1 MKRRT
6 VMAAIVAAP
15 FFQSIARAQTPGR
28 TYRLGWLTG
37 TPLSDPTTVMVLDE
51 LKNNGFV
58 LGKNLAID
66 QHGFSLLP
74 GQMTGAARQI
84 AEDKVDL
91 FLTGGSAG
99 TRAAQAATSTIPI
112 LAITDDMVGDGLVD
126 SLANRRGNT
135 TGISVLSADLD
146 GKRQELLIELLPR
159 AKKMA
164 MLTDG
169 TNTKVALLQARAKE
183 GGVDMLVLPISKPD
197 DIEPALKQAKADG
210 VTAINILGGAILFAM
225 RPKIFD
231 TATALGL
238 VTMHQWPEGV
248 REGALVAYG
257 PSLMEIFRQRGRQAV
272 KLLRGAKPSDM
283 PIEQPTVVKL
293 AINLKLAAELRI
305 VVPPAFLQ
313 RADETIE

>member
-1 MKRRT
+1 MKRRE
-6 VMAAIVAAP
+6 IVASIAAAP
-15 FFQSIARAQTPGR
+15 FLPAIARAQTAGR
-28 TYRLGWLTG
+28 QYRIAWVTG
-37 TPLSDPTTVMVLDE
+37 TPITDPTTVTVLDV
-51 LKNNGFV
+51 LRKNGFIQ
-58 LGKNLAID
+58 GKNLTVDPRGLSLRPDQMMAI
-66 QHGFSLLP
+66 
-74 GQMTGAARQI
+74 ARQI

-91 FLTGGSAG
+91 FLTGGSVG

-146 GKRQELLIELLPR
+146 GKRQELLIELLPKT
-159 AKKMA
+159 KKMA

-197 DIEPALKQAKADG
+197 DIEPALKKAKDDG

-238 VTMHQWPEGV
+238 VTMYQWPEGV
-248 REGALVAYG
+248 REGALAAYG
-257 PSLMEIFRQRGRQAV
+257 PSLIEIFRQRGHQAA
-272 KLLRGAKPSDM
+272 KLLRGTRPSDM

-293 AINLKLAAELRI
+293 AINLKLAAQLGI
-305 VVPPAFLQ
+305 VVPSAFLQ
-313 RADETIE
+313 RADEVIE